1 MHCNVREPCSACRL
15 PFQIENQIGIRDC
28 FDICHSSMQKVL
40 SRLACISV
48 SFFIFVIKSTGCP
61 KKNCTR
67 FCGCC
72 GGTIDLIISVVT
84 QLHTSGFKW
93 ESEILYKSI

>member
-61 KKNCTR
+61 KKKLYPFLWLLWRNHR
-67 FCGCC
+67 FNYLGCYTVAYVRLQV
-72 GGTIDLIISVVT
+72 GVGDLV
-84 QLHTSGFKW
+84 
-93 ESEILYKSI
+93 